1 MAAIVALQLVLFA
14 AAAAAFSPLA
24 GALPASS
31 LSKARSAYKIVMDET
46 MMQNAWDGTLEEE
59 GAEDSA
65 CACFACAVLFCVRS
79 SSLRAFESR
88 PYSLAVGGRV
98 GRFQCIAARPKP

>member
-1 MAAIVALQLVLFA
+1 MMAIQLLLLA
-14 AAAAAFSPLA
+14 ATAVAFSPLA

-31 LSKARSAYKIVMDET
+31 LARSACISMDET

-65 CACFACAVLFCVRS
+65 PASRAPQLSAFTRRRFAHSNLGH
-79 SSLRAFESR
+79 
-88 PYSLAVGGRV
+88 SLAVGGRV
-98 GRFQCIAARPKP
+98 GRFQYIAARPEP